1 MQLVACTWAP
11 IHWGSRAHQEPA
23 RGLTSAGMAVRK
35 ALAAGG
41 RIDKRRAAS
50 NAPSGEDEA
59 LTPSSGRRCP
69 RARRSWMAGATLL
82 RSVATATQDR
92 MRRRGR
98 AIRGAAC
105 SEKRAKRRPTTAP
118 LGVTGICAASNPAC
132 RSAAPEAD
140 ATYAGK
146 AMTAPILPG
155 TAGGSPAGA
164 PDGKPSSSA
173 RATARG
179 SAYALVRAATVRAVA
194 AWARIPTKRGLARI
208 VFRFNFRRI
217 ARCVENVNKNS
228 RTSRLG
234 QSPAARRRWP
244 FGGGAPPCF
253 HPRVPRPHH
262 MTCASGRGRR
272 GGCAR
277 DCARPGRRAVSE
289 PPRVERRQRATWSRP
304 TSAPLSDCRTGRLQA
319 TRRCSPRQGRP
330 AAPSCAAATFVGR
343 RDPRDGVKALPPCLR
358 TCAGAPRPASLP
370 PARINAPPRP
380 KRTRSPLPR

>member
-1 MQLVACTWAP
+1 MPRPGGQGWRAHAGAPVRVYGCRVATMQFVTCTWAP

-234 QSPAARRRWP
+234 QSPAARRRRP

-253 HPRVPRPHH
+253 HPRVPRPHR

-272 GGCAR
+272 G
-277 DCARPGRRAVSE
+277 
-289 PPRVERRQRATWSRP
+289 
-304 TSAPLSDCRTGRLQA
+304 
-319 TRRCSPRQGRP
+319 
-330 AAPSCAAATFVGR
+330 AAPGTARGR
-343 RDPRDGVKALPPCLR
+343 
-358 TCAGAPRPASLP
+358 AGAPCPSRLVSSGDNGRRGPARHQRPFRTAAPAGYRPRGDARRGRAGRPRPAV
-370 PARINAPPRP
+370 RRPRLSADA
-380 KRTRSPLPR
+380 TLAME